1 MRVKRAFQKNQRED
15 TSSHFHIFVGDLA
28 ADYNDAALLQ
38 AFKQCPGCSE
48 ARVMWDHTTNRSKG
62 YARAQEVR
70 VNWAFQKNQREDT
83 SSHFH
88 IFVGDLAADYND
100 AALLQAFK
108 QCPGCSEARVM
119 WDHTTNRSKGYGFVA
134 FRRAPRP
141 RPVLSRQPRLPR
153 TRARHR
159 SPCFGRAPCTPPECQ
174 LDHEHRP
181 LLVHACAAVTCA
193 LDARPPPRR
202 ARPGAAAP
210 EAVRKPRERAPHQ
223 LVWNP
228 ASGEALRQSAPRTGA
243 DPVRR
248 ARAGRARRPRPP

>member
-1 MRVKRAFQKNQRED
+1 MGLTPR
-15 TSSHFHIFVGDLA
+15 G
-28 ADYNDAALLQ
+28 
-38 AFKQCPGCSE
+38 
-48 ARVMWDHTTNRSKG
+48 
-62 YARAQEVR
+62 ARAQEVR